1 MIARNPNKQLLLL
14 LLLIIVHTCTHERAA
29 PGGSRS
35 LWRSSG
41 SRRQSKT
48 GASGVPPLVSPQ
60 RWLMSLPQC
69 LHLFL
74 SIQSG
79 CEVRI
84 ICGRRGRDRD
94 EQLYQSVV
102 NYPRRHPGQPLL
114 HKIINVYIDLSPRA
128 EEVYFGDQWCH
139 KHAKQ
144 VQLENVIGASE
155 SKLNSK
161 HPRPFR

>member
-14 LLLIIVHTCTHERAA
+14 LLLIVHTTHERAA

-48 GASGVPPLVSPQ
+48 GASGVPPLISPQ

-102 NYPRRHPGQPLL
+102 TIPGVIRVSLSSI
-114 HKIINVYIDLSPRA
+114 KVINVYIDLSPRA

-144 VQLENVIGASE
+144 VQLENTIGASE